1 MGEYCGYV
9 CEVKE
14 LRKHPQADRLQ
25 IATFFGNDTCVG
37 LDIVQG
43 EIGIYFPSDLQL
55 SVEFCDENH
64 MCRKCADG
72 TDDTGYLDRDKRNIR
87 PIKLRGEKSDGI
99 FVPLSAVAYTGI
111 NLDVLDIGDK
121 IDILNGHEICCKYI
135 PKGKAVSTNRIG
147 NKAQKKK
154 KKKKEPVAPLFTE
167 HCDTE
172 QLSYNLNAF
181 KPGDQIEITLK
192 MHGCFISGTP
202 VRMGNGKLEQIQRL
216 KVGDEVL
223 GYNFNTGKFEKTK
236 IINVFHNAPSSKWN
250 KIKISRNHLK
260 GDKRGYITATPN
272 HPFWSKELGCW
283 IEAKDLLP
291 GMKISTAFPSYILT
305 KQQKEILIGSFL
317 GDGCLLQFGNR
328 TAELQNGCV
337 KEKEEY
343 LDWFV
348 SIMNGLHYKEAKEY
362 ISGYGSKIV
371 RAKTY
376 RSADMYNYF
385 KNLATF
391 NNGKGRKLLPQLI
404 QEITPLSLAIFYMED
419 GSLGHTDFQKD
430 RAAFAICDYT
440 EKQDCEIICDCFRKF
455 NIEPK
460 LYTDRNGYNRIRLN
474 TKEAYKFFDLI
485 ERYIPPI
492 MRYKLPKEYRSR
504 QYLVLKDTEKFEQ
517 GFVFSEQEVLEN
529 IPVNE
534 THKEYD
540 LETELHNYIVGLSIV
555 HNTSMRTG
563 YLPVLKGYKRTFL
576 DKIFHREGKPIY
588 KYDYI
593 SGTRRTVL
601 EDFEGGFYG
610 SNAFRKQHHDKFIGK
625 LHKGEEIYYECIGYV
640 DETTPIM
647 AKGKNE
653 KVGKDFVKQYGKE
666 TVFSYGCELG
676 TSDIYVY
683 RMTMTNEDGDVV
695 EYSPDFM
702 RYRCEQM
709 GVKCVPVFAKATI
722 DGEGVHIYAPDN
734 ELYGFVHETNNAGD
748 TVKLVAEK
756 YYDGPDPIGKTHIRE
771 GVVVRIV
778 NRPKFTAFKHKNFDF
793 KVLSSI
799 AIEQAIETGAIE
811 KMSDDEISEL

>member
-1 MGEYCGYV
+1 MYKAYITYV
-9 CEVKE
+9 KNIRPAENSDFLNACEV
-14 LRKHPQADRLQ
+14 
-25 IATFFGNDTCVG
+25 FGNTTIIDKTITEDTLVLYLPSG
-37 LDIVQG
+37 GQISIEFG
-43 EIGIYFPSDLQL
+43 EKNNLFRKKDDAGNNIGGFVDP
-55 SVEFCDENH
+55 V
-64 MCRKCADG
+64 
-72 TDDTGYLDRDKRNIR
+72 KRNITAIR
-87 PIKLRGEKSDGI
+87 LRGNRSDGLVLPI
-99 FVPLSAVAYTGI
+99 SCLNYCYTHGDASAELHTGDII
-111 NLDVLDIGDK
+111 NGT
-121 IDILNGHEICCKYI
+121 LNGHEICCKYI
-135 PKGKAVSTNRIG
+135 PRTNHRSSNMSG
-147 NKAQKKK
+147 NKTR
-154 KKKKEPVAPLFTE
+154 KKKEPIAPLFTE

-181 KPGDQIEITLK
+181 KPGDLIEITLK
-192 MHGCFISGTP
+192 MHG
-202 VRMGNGKLEQIQRL
+202 
-216 KVGDEVL
+216 
-223 GYNFNTGKFEKTK
+223 
-236 IINVFHNAPSSKWN
+236 
-250 KIKISRNHLK
+250 
-260 GDKRGYITATPN
+260 
-272 HPFWSKELGCW
+272 
-283 IEAKDLLP
+283 
-291 GMKISTAFPSYILT
+291 
-305 KQQKEILIGSFL
+305 
-317 GDGCLLQFGNR
+317 
-328 TAELQNGCV
+328 
-337 KEKEEY
+337 
-343 LDWFV
+343 
-348 SIMNGLHYKEAKEY
+348 
-362 ISGYGSKIV
+362 
-371 RAKTY
+371 
-376 RSADMYNYF
+376 
-385 KNLATF
+385 
-391 NNGKGRKLLPQLI
+391 
-404 QEITPLSLAIFYMED
+404 
-419 GSLGHTDFQKD
+419 
-430 RAAFAICDYT
+430 
-440 EKQDCEIICDCFRKF
+440 
-455 NIEPK
+455 
-460 LYTDRNGYNRIRLN
+460 
-474 TKEAYKFFDLI
+474 
-485 ERYIPPI
+485 
-492 MRYKLPKEYRSR
+492 
-504 QYLVLKDTEKFEQ
+504 
-517 GFVFSEQEVLEN
+517 
-529 IPVNE
+529 
-534 THKEYD
+534 
-540 LETELHNYIVGLSIV
+540 
-555 HNTSMRTG
+555 TSMRTG

-748 TVKLVAEK
+748 TVKRVAEK

-793 KVLSSI
+793 KVLSNI